1 MANTQWVIDGTHS
14 EIQFKVKHLMIT
26 TVTGNFNI
34 FSGTV
39 TTNAEDFTTAA
50 IEFNA
55 DLNSINTNN
64 EQRDQHLKSADFFD
78 AEKFPH
84 LQFSKGSLQQNGAD
98 WVLNGELTIKDVTRP
113 VSFDVEFAG
122 TQKDPW
128 GNLKAGFSLNGK
140 INRNEFGLTWNA
152 ALETGGMLVS
162 EDVKIQAEI
171 QLLKSA

>member
-1 MANTQWVIDGTHS
+1 MAKTQWAIDGTHS

-26 TVTGNFNI
+26 TVTGNFNV
-34 FSGTV
+34 FTGTV
-39 TTNAEDFTTAA
+39 ATEQEDFSTAA
-50 IEFNA
+50 IEFSA
-55 DLNSINTNN
+55 ELNSINTNN

-78 AEKFPH
+78 AEKYPK
-84 LQFSKGSLQQNGAD
+84 LQFSGGTLKQNGAD
-98 WVLNGELTIKDVTRP
+98 WTLQGDLTIKDVTRS

-140 INRNEFGLTWNA
+140 INRNDFGLTWNA

-162 EDVKIQAEI
+162 EDVKISAEI
-171 QLLKSA
+171 QLVKTA

>member
-26 TVTGNFNI
+26 TVTGNFNV

-39 TTNAEDFTTAA
+39 TTNEEDFTTAA

-78 AEKFPH
+78 AEKFPR

-98 WVLNGELTIKDVTRP
+98 WVLNGELTIKEVTRP